1 MALGDRL
8 DTVPTVDALLVTDFL
23 PQLEALPQIDAAR
36 QVDNIVLQQCATFFR
51 GVNSD
56 TASQFHRQIR
66 CCVFL

>member
-1 MALGDRL
+1 
-8 DTVPTVDALLVTDFL
+8 VTDFL
-23 PQLEALPQIDAAR
+23 PQLEALPHIDAAR
-36 QVDNIVLQQCATFFR
+36 QVDNIVLQQCAKFFR